1 MNIND
6 YINMNINR
14 ISYICNQTT
23 RFCMKDNHSENT
35 CTVKLTT
42 IKNIVRD
49 KINVKTSGILKY
61 INANTSSCHS
71 SCCGDSIRSVC
82 KCDVST
88 NKCCKSTQV
97 QNGNYCNSSKHQI
110 YDYTGTTQKCIVSNC
125 TEYLVR

>member
-1 MNIND
+1 M
-6 YINMNINR
+6 Y
-14 ISYICNQTT
+14 S
-23 RFCMKDNHSENT
+23 
-35 CTVKLTT
+35 
-42 IKNIVRD
+42 
-49 KINVKTSGILKY
+49 KTNNYQKY
-61 INANTSSCHS
+61 VCEPEQNINANILSCYS

-110 YDYTGTTQKCIVSNC
+110 YEYTGTTQKCIVSNC